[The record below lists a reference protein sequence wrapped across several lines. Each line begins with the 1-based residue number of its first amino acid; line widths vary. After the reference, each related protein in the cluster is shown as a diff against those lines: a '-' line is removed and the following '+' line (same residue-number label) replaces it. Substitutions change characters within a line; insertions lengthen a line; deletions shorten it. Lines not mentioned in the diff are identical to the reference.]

1 MKWLK
6 FSVIACAI
14 VACSLSFA
22 AGDRSN
28 WTPTQNP
35 SLLRICQESVDSK
48 KERYK
53 ALINE
58 KKYLEAANVLEQCRY
73 VWPTNEID
81 KLAGQA
87 EIQNYVSIIKDP
99 KTNAFTRDQTLYS
112 LRSNHPETVKLFPK
126 DYARLDREDRAQ
138 EARNNREERRL
149 IAEEAKK
156 PKYDIKLGMLSMHVL
171 TSKWG
176 APQKVNKSIDAGGTH
191 EQWVYGNNRY
201 LYFDNDRLSA
211 IQTSKV
217 TR

>member
-1 MKWLK
+1 MNGFKI
-6 FSVIACAI
+6 SAMACAI
-14 VACSLSFA
+14 VVCYSSFA
-22 AGDRSN
+22 ASDRSYRA
-28 WTPTQNP
+28 PTQNP
-35 SLLRICQESVDSK
+35 SLLKTCQDSIESK
-48 KERYK
+48 KEKYK
-53 ALINE
+53 ALFSE

-99 KTNAFTRDQTLYS
+99 KTNAITRDQTLYS

-149 IAEEAKK
+149 LAEEAKK
-156 PKYDIKLGMLSMHVL
+156 PKYDIKLGMLSVHVL
-171 TSKWG
+171 SSKWG
-176 APQKVNKSIDAGGTH
+176 APQKVNKSVDAGGTH
-191 EQWVYGNNRY
+191 EQWVYSNNRY

-211 IQTSKV
+211 IQTSSV
-217 TR
+217 NR